1 MNLQKLIFTKNDCY
15 KAGKKITP
23 KGVMVHSTGANNPN
37 LKRYVGPDDGLLG
50 KNSNNNHWNQ
60 PMDRNVCVHAFI
72 GKLKDGSIA
81 TYQTLPWNHRGWHGG
96 GDSNNTHIGFEICED
111 GLTNATYFNA
121 VYKEAVEL
129 TAMLCK
135 EYNLDPL
142 KDGVVICHSEGYK
155 RGIASNHGDVMHWFP
170 KHGKNMNTFR
180 ADVKAQLATLTENT
194 TKPETTTVTAYKLV
208 VDVPVYTTAADA
220 KDRVNSKSVYKA
232 GTYYIYNKYPNGLNG
247 MLNITKDTSG
257 AAAGGWINPADNIK
271 QEAAETPQLYRVR
284 KAWSDTK
291 SQKGAF
297 SSLDNAKA
305 CCQEAGDGYK
315 VYDNAG
321 KEVYA
326 YTAPKPAVP
335 EGKPDSTKEEEAKQV
350 WELDYEDKH
359 VIVAS
364 GGSASL
370 DLDETECTRTIV
382 AIKKNNP
389 AFDENIAKAFFT
401 LAPKYAID
409 PVRAIS
415 QSILETGWFKFANSS
430 VKASQNNFCGLGA
443 TGGGVAGAAFDTIE
457 DGVRAQLQHLYA
469 YGCKDALPADEST
482 VVDPRFKY
490 VTRGIAKYWEQLAG
504 RWAVPGFDGSDPEEA
519 MKKGTT
525 YGQKIDK
532 LYEQLKATK
541 ITQEDVSKYF
551 PVFEEESEEQPQDT
565 PEETVPDVPA
575 PDLNDV
581 IPTPPTNDVPPED
594 DVEPDNT
601 VEEEPAEEAEP
612 TEPKVESIVD
622 IIIRV
627 LKRLAEI
634 FIQSFKK

>member
-1 MNLQKLIFTKNDCY
+1 MNLQKLIFTNNDCY
-15 KAGKKITP
+15 KAGKKIVP
-23 KGVMVHSTGANNPN
+23 KGVMVHSTGANNPY
-37 LKRYVGPDDGLLG
+37 LKRYVGPDDGKLG
-50 KNSNNNHWNQ
+50 KNTYNNHWNQ
-60 PMDRNVCVHAFI
+60 PMDRSVCVHAFI
-72 GKLKDGSIA
+72 GKLNDGSIA
-81 TYQTLPWNHRGWHGG
+81 TYQTLPWDHRGWHGG
-96 GDSNNTHIGFEICED
+96 GDSNNTHISFEICED
-111 GLTNATYFNA
+111 GLTNKDYFNA
-121 VYKEAVEL
+121 VYTEAVEL

-135 EYNLDPL
+135 DYNLDPM

-180 ADVKAQLATLTENT
+180 ADVKAQLANLTEGT
-194 TKPETTTVTAYKLV
+194 SKPETTAVTIYKLV

-232 GTYYIYNKYPNGLNG
+232 GTYYIYTKYPNGLNG

-284 KAWSDTK
+284 TSWADTK

-305 CCQEAGDGYK
+305 CCQEAGEGYK
-315 VYDNAG
+315 VYDNTG

-326 YTAPKPAVP
+326 YVAPKPVEP
-335 EGKPDSTKEEEAKQV
+335 EIVPDSSKEEPKQV

-364 GGSASL
+364 GSSASL
-370 DLDETECTRTIV
+370 DIDETECTRAIV
-382 AIKKNNP
+382 AIKKNN
-389 AFDENIAKAFFT
+389 ATFDDNIAKAFFT

-415 QSILETGWFKFANSS
+415 QSILETGWFKFAGSS
-430 VKASQNNFCGLGA
+430 VSASQNNFCGLGA

-469 YGCKDALPADEST
+469 YGCKDALPAGEDT
-482 VVDPRFKY
+482 VIDPRFKY
-490 VTRGIAKYWEQLAG
+490 VTRGIAKYWEELAG
-504 RWAVPGFDGSDPEEA
+504 RWAVPGFDGNDPELA
-519 MKKGTT
+519 MQNGTT

-541 ITQEDVSKYF
+541 VTQEDISKYF
-551 PVFEEESEEQPQDT
+551 QVFEEESEEQPQDT

-575 PDLNDV
+575 PDPDDV
-581 IPTPPTNDVPPED
+581 IPTPPTNDVPTED
-594 DVEPDNT
+594 DVEHDNGVNEEP
-601 VEEEPAEEAEP
+601 VEEEEP
-612 TEPKVESIVD
+612 VEPKVESIVD

>member
-1 MNLQKLIFTKNDCY
+1 MNLQKLIFTNNDCY

-60 PMDRNVCVHAFI
+60 SMDRNVCVHSFI
-72 GKLKDGSIA
+72 GKLADGSVA
-81 TYQTLPWNHRGWHGG
+81 TYQTLPWDHRGWHGG

-111 GLTNATYFNA
+111 GLTNADYFKA

-135 EYNLDPL
+135 MYSLDPM

-170 KHGKNMNTFR
+170 KHGKNMDTFR
-180 ADVKAQLATLTENT
+180 ADVKAQLATLSEGVQKEESVAVAT
-194 TKPETTTVTAYKLV
+194 YKLV

-220 KDRVNSKSVYKA
+220 KDHANAKSTYKA
-232 GTYYIYNKYPNGLNG
+232 GTYYVYAKYPNGLNG
-247 MLNITKDTSG
+247 MLNITKDATG
-257 AAAGGWINPADNIK
+257 ASAGAWINPADNVK
-271 QEAAETPQLYRVR
+271 QETAVTSQLYRVR
-284 KAWSDTK
+284 TSWDDTK

-305 CCQEAGDGYK
+305 CCQEAGPGYK
-315 VYDNAG
+315 VFDNTG

-326 YTAPKPAVP
+326 YEQPKTTEPETVPEAVP
-335 EGKPDSTKEEEAKQV
+335 ETTTPTKKV
-350 WELDYEDKH
+350 YELAYPDKH

-364 GGSASL
+364 GAST
-370 DLDETECTRTIV
+370 DFDELECTRAIV
-382 AIKKNNP
+382 AIKKNNTK
-389 AFDENIAKAFFT
+389 FDINIAQAFFE
-401 LAPKYAID
+401 LAPRYAID

-415 QSILETGWFKFANSS
+415 QSILETGWFKFAGSS
-430 VKASQNNFCGLGA
+430 VSASQNNFCGLGA
-443 TGGGVAGAAFDTIE
+443 TGGGVAGAAFDTVE

-469 YGCKDALPADEST
+469 YGCKDALPTGEDT
-482 VVDPRFKY
+482 IIDPRFKY
-490 VTRGIAKYWEQLAG
+490 VTRGIAKYWEELAG
-504 RWAVPGFDGSDPEEA
+504 RWAVPGFEGDDPEAA
-519 MKKGTT
+519 MQNGMT

-541 ITQEDVSKYF
+541 VTQEDVQTYF
-551 PVFEEESEEQPQDT
+551 PVETPDEQ
-565 PEETVPDVPA
+565 
-575 PDLNDV
+575 
-581 IPTPPTNDVPPED
+581 TPPVEELTKPSDEPVQDIPEVEED
-594 DVEPDNT
+594 DVT
-601 VEEEPAEEAEP
+601 VITPGDEEP
-612 TEPKVESIVD
+612 TEDVQEPEVESIVS
-622 IIIRV
+622 IILKV

-634 FIQSFKK
+634 FIKSFKS

>member
-23 KGVMVHSTGANNPN
+23 KGVMVHSTGANNPY
-37 LKRYVGPDDGLLG
+37 LKRYVGPDDGKLG
-50 KNSNNNHWNQ
+50 KNTYNNHWNQ
-60 PMDRNVCVHAFI
+60 PMDRSVCVHAFI
-72 GKLKDGSIA
+72 GKLNDGSIA
-81 TYQTLPWNHRGWHGG
+81 TYQTLPWDHRGWHGG
-96 GDSNNTHIGFEICED
+96 GDSNNTHISFEICED
-111 GLTNATYFNA
+111 GLTNKDYFNA

-135 EYNLDPL
+135 EYKLDPL

-180 ADVKAQLATLTENT
+180 ADVKAQLATLTESPS
-194 TKPETTTVTAYKLV
+194 KPEPTTVTTYKLV

-232 GTYYIYNKYPNGLNG
+232 GTYYIYTKYPNGLNG

-257 AAAGGWINPADNIK
+257 ASAGGWINPADNIK
-271 QEAAETPQLYRVR
+271 QEVAETPQLYRVR
-284 KAWSDTK
+284 KSWADTK

-305 CCQEAGDGYK
+305 CCQEAGAGYK
-315 VYDNAG
+315 VYDNTG

-326 YTAPKPAVP
+326 YVAPKPVEP
-335 EGKPDSTKEEEAKQV
+335 EIIPDTPKEEPKCV

-370 DLDETECTRTIV
+370 DLDDTECTRAIV

-415 QSILETGWFKFANSS
+415 QSILETGWFKFASSS

-469 YGCKDALPADEST
+469 YGCKDALPVDET
-482 VVDPRFKY
+482 TIVDPRFKY

-504 RWAVPGFDGSDPEEA
+504 RWAVPGFDGNDPEEA
-519 MKKGTT
+519 MKNGTT

-541 ITQEDVSKYF
+541 ITQEDISKYF
-551 PVFEEESEEQPQDT
+551 PVFEEEPEEQPQDT
-565 PEETVPDVPA
+565 PNETVPDVPA

-594 DVEPDNT
+594 DVEPDNGVDEEH
-601 VEEEPAEEAEP
+601 VEEEDSV
-612 TEPKVESIVD
+612 EPKVESIVD